1 MPGALPSLGLPVQ
14 RAQAAAPPERILPD
28 TTVFMLKLN
37 DAKSFREAFRRSQYG
52 QLWNDPAL
60 KDFRD
65 ELGQKLAEATKA
77 LKEKIGVSLSDLV
90 QLPQGTL
97 AVAAIA
103 KEAAR
108 EEAAASGLPVDVVL
122 LADAGENEKKMLEV
136 LERSHQAGR
145 GVGRQGLDRV
155 VQRADDPHRSIPA
168 ARARKKP
175 TRTRPSRSPI
185 PPLIWTNAGSLFF
198 IATDLDVIKDLAAH
212 REGRDNSLA
221 ATEAYTKTQAKTD
234 SAKSQVIWYLDVNKL
249 VKIVIK
255 ANSQGS
261 RRPADRCPGSGTGR
275 LRSQIDRRLPDPGQP
290 GSYDSLTKTFVHAP
304 KPVPGLLKVF
314 SLPPISLRPES
325 WVPATVASYQTVSFD
340 LDNAFTALNEI
351 VNKFQPGM
359 VNLVEQQLVGPNGG
373 QPLSFQNDV
382 FGPLGDRI
390 TVISDFKKPI
400 KEDSQR
406 MLVAVSL
413 EDTKAFQ
420 NTLSRLLEIAGAAP
434 EKREFQGTTIY
445 DFDVNIPN
453 QAAGA
458 PQALNGPISMAI
470 AKDTLF
476 VTTDT
481 TLLEQVL
488 RPGNPTLA
496 DSAVVPERRQ
506 GVSRKSQR
514 IELRSPRR
522 IGPALLRPGQERQ
535 VREGH
540 PASHGRPRRGA
551 RFPNLGKIIP
561 GDKLPDFSV
570 FAKYLS
576 LGRRLQRHGRRRLH
590 DDRIHPPAPRPVNTV
605 GRRPSRPSLR
615 RARNP
620 RLAAFVWLRAR
631 KKLDRVDTD

>member
-1 MPGALPSLGLPVQ
+1 MHTAKRAIFHWALIGCLGFFPSMVLPVH

-28 TTVFMLKLN
+28 TTVFLLKLN
-37 DAKSFREAFRRSQYG
+37 DVKSFGEAFRSSQYG

-65 ELGQKLAEATKA
+65 ELGQKLTEATKA

-90 QLPQGTL
+90 QLPQGSL
-97 AVAAIA
+97 AVAAIT
-103 KEAAR
+103 KDTTHDEGGAAG
-108 EEAAASGLPVDVVL
+108 ALPVVVAL
-122 LADAGENEKKMLEV
+122 MADAGQNEKKMLEV
-136 LERSHQAGR
+136 LERSTK
-145 GVGRQGLDRV
+145 QGEESGAKVTTESFNGLTLHI
-155 VQRADDPHRSIPA
+155 VQFPA
-168 ARARKKP
+168 AEQKEAEKDKP
-175 TRTRPSRSPI
+175 KPQPN
-185 PPLIWTNAGSLFF
+185 PPLIWTNAGGLFF
-198 IATDLDVIKDLAAH
+198 IATDLEVAKDLVAH

-234 SAKSQVIWYLDVNKL
+234 SAKAQAIWYLDVNKL
-249 VKIVIK
+249 IKIVIK
-255 ANSQGS
+255 ANSS
-261 RRPADRCPGSGTGR
+261 KDAD
-275 LRSQIDRRLPDPGQP
+275 GQTDVLAQQL
-290 GSYDSLTKTFVHAP
+290 GVYGLKSVGGCLTLGAGNYDSLTKTFVHAP
-304 KPVPGLLKVF
+304 KPVQGLLKVF

-340 LDNAFTALNEI
+340 LDNAFTALNDI

-413 EDTKAFQ
+413 EDTKGFQ

-445 DFDVNIPN
+445 DFNVNLPN
-453 QAAGA
+453 QGAGA
-458 PQALNGPISMAI
+458 PQALKGPISMAV

-496 DSAVVPERRQ
+496 DSTAFQSVAKEYPEKASGLSYVRPDESARLSYDL
-506 GVSRKSQR
+506 VKSGKFESAIKQ
-514 IELRSPRR
+514 
-522 IGPALLRPGQERQ
+522 A
-535 VREGH
+535 
-540 PASHGRPRRGA
+540 AAGRGRDLPD
-551 RFPNLGKIIP
+551 LGKIIP
-561 GDKLPDFSV
+561 ADKLPDFSV

-576 LGRRLQRHGRRRLH
+576 LGGGFSSM
-590 DDRIHPPAPRPVNTV
+590 DDDGFTLT
-605 GRRPSRPSLR
+605 GFTLRRPGP
-615 RARNP
+615 
-620 RLAAFVWLRAR
+620 
-631 KKLDRVDTD
+631 